1 MLRVFSPVVVNVAL
15 AGGTTSTFLSE
26 CRTIL
31 MVNVYSVAGS
41 RSVNVTVYC
50 IEGEVK
56 LALIGPSSD
65 GGSTVEM
72 INSCSGWYSVRGR
85 VMVMV

>member
-1 MLRVFSPVVVNVAL
+1 MVVKLPVTAS
-15 AGGTTSTFLSE
+15 TTSTVLLV
-26 CRTIL
+26 RKTIL
-31 MVNVYSVAGS
+31 MDNVYAVVSARPVI
-41 RSVNVTVYC
+41 VTVYC

-56 LALIGPSSD
+56 LSIIGPSPD

>member
-1 MLRVFSPVVVNVAL
+1 MA
-15 AGGTTSTFLSE
+15 ADTTSTALFE
-26 CRTIL
+26 RRTIL

-50 IEGEVK
+50 IEDEVK
-56 LALIGPSSD
+56 LAIIGLSSD
-65 GGSTVEM
+65 GGSTVEI

>member
-1 MLRVFSPVVVNVAL
+1 MVNYSSSLVRKLPVTAD
-15 AGGTTSTFLSE
+15 TTSTPVLE
-26 CRTIL
+26 RRTIL

-56 LALIGPSSD
+56 SAITGPSSD

>member
-1 MLRVFSPVVVNVAL
+1 MLAVMVVLLVTTLVT
-15 AGGTTSTFLSE
+15 AGTRFTVMLE
-26 CRTIL
+26 RKTIL
-31 MVNVYSVAGS
+31 MVNMYSVAGS

-50 IEGEVK
+50 IEGAVK
-56 LALIGPSSD
+56 LAIIGPSSD

>member
-1 MLRVFSPVVVNVAL
+1 
-15 AGGTTSTFLSE
+15 
-26 CRTIL
+26 
-31 MVNVYSVAGS
+31 MVKLYLVAGS

-50 IEGEVK
+50 IEDEVK
-56 LALIGPSSD
+56 LAIIGPSSD
-65 GGSTVEM
+65 GGGSTVEM

>member
-1 MLRVFSPVVVNVAL
+1 MA
-15 AGGTTSTFLSE
+15 
-26 CRTIL
+26 
-31 MVNVYSVAGS
+31 SV
-41 RSVNVTVYC
+41 RPVNVTVYC

-56 LALIGPSSD
+56 LAFIGPSSD

>member
-1 MLRVFSPVVVNVAL
+1 MVVKVPVTA
-15 AGGTTSTFLSE
+15 GTTFTVLLE
-26 CRTIL
+26 RRTIL
-31 MVNVYSVAGS
+31 MENVYAVVSARPVI
-41 RSVNVTVYC
+41 VTVYC

-56 LALIGPSSD
+56 SAIIGPSSD

>member
-1 MLRVFSPVVVNVAL
+1 MIAGTTSALLFKRMTILIVKLYVVKSVRPVNVA
-15 AGGTTSTFLSE
+15 
-26 CRTIL
+26 
-31 MVNVYSVAGS
+31 
-41 RSVNVTVYC
+41 VYC

-56 LALIGPSSD
+56 SATIGPSSD

-85 VMVMV
+85 VMLMV

>member
-1 MLRVFSPVVVNVAL
+1 MTV
-15 AGGTTSTFLSE
+15 GITSTVLFE
-26 CRTIL
+26 RKTIL

-41 RSVNVTVYC
+41 RSVNVTVYR

-56 LALIGPSSD
+56 LAISVVSFSPGAEAVD
-65 GGSTVEM
+65 M

>member
-1 MLRVFSPVVVNVAL
+1 MLAVMVVLLVTTLVTA
-15 AGGTTSTFLSE
+15 GTTFTVMLE
-26 CRTIL
+26 RKTIL
-31 MVNVYSVAGS
+31 MVNMYSVAGF

-56 LALIGPSSD
+56 LAIIGPSPD
-65 GGSTVEM
+65 GGSTVDM

>member
-1 MLRVFSPVVVNVAL
+1 MA
-15 AGGTTSTFLSE
+15 ADTTSTALFE
-26 CRTIL
+26 RRTIL
-31 MVNVYSVAGS
+31 MVNVYSVAWS

-56 LALIGPSSD
+56 SAIIGPSSD
-65 GGSTVEM
+65 RGSTVEM